1 MKKPSENKLILATW
15 LYVACLVGVL
25 FITSWLAGCATVK
38 KPFTEVKTVTVNVPV
53 PFEVKVPVPV
63 PCKAAAVQ
71 RPAFPF
77 DQARREMPVDKKTA
91 LLAADR
97 ETRKNYE
104 GKLEV
109 TLKACQ

>member
-1 MKKPSENKLILATW
+1 MKKSTVKASARAVLGYTLGGSGLLIIYL
-15 LYVACLVGVL
+15 LL
-25 FITSWLAGCATVK
+25 SGCATVK
-38 KPFTEVKTVTVNVPV
+38 KPFTEVRTVNVPV

-63 PCKAAAVQ
+63 PCKAATVA

-77 DQARREMPVDKKTA
+77 DQARPSMPVDRKTA